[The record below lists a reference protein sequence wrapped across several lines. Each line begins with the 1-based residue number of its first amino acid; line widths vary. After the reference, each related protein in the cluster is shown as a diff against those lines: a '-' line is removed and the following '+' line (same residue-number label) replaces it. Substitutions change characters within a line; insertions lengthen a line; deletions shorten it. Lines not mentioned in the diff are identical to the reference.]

1 MYFTSLCRS
10 TSIAT
15 QIRLNY
21 FVGFGTICLLGLGI
35 ILNFTV
41 VSFLQVCGYL
51 PLAFAWHISIFL
63 HDSIWLD
70 MDIKYTYINLHLSLV
85 INMHLFPFS
94 LQCSYY
100 PPCKSSRIANEKAVH
115 DYEQKFGTPGKTY
128 PCLYNPHNP
137 KEVIRTRRFH
147 LSHVI
152 HGMVWSSLVFLISLG
167 ILIFAVKKKG
177 CDFVWIFSSSCLV
190 QLSTA
195 FFPSALL
202 QAT

>member
-1 MYFTSLCRS
+1 
-10 TSIAT
+10 
-15 QIRLNY
+15 
-21 FVGFGTICLLGLGI
+21 
-35 ILNFTV
+35 
-41 VSFLQVCGYL
+41 
-51 PLAFAWHISIFL
+51 
-63 HDSIWLD
+63 
-70 MDIKYTYINLHLSLV
+70 
-85 INMHLFPFS
+85 MHLFPFS

-177 CDFVWIFSSSCLV
+177 CDFVWVFSSSCLV

-195 FFPSALL
+195 FFRQLCCKLHRIASNHGCINTFLSYILYVLL
-202 QAT
+202 YQADFYNKET